1 VSSVETPT
9 PQVAQDREDERLLG
23 AEGVRGAAKTI
34 VDRVRAGEL
43 GALPVILGLVVIAV
57 VFQALNSLFLS
68 SDNLTNLLMECVPT
82 GVIALGVVCVL
93 LVAQIDLSVGS
104 VSGLTA
110 GLTAVLFVN
119 KGLPAAAAVG
129 LSILTGVAIGL
140 LYGLIFNR
148 LGVPSFVITLAGL
161 LAFLGIQLW
170 LLGSQGAINLPFDS
184 GLVKFAQLDFVP

>member
-1 VSSVETPT
+1 MSSVETPT
-9 PQVAQDREDERLLG
+9 PQVAQDRDDERLLG

-93 LVAQIDLSVGS
+93 LVGEIDLSVGS

-110 GLTAVLFVN
+110 A
-119 KGLPAAAAVG
+119 LP
-129 LSILTGVAIGL
+129 
-140 LYGLIFNR
+140 
-148 LGVPSFVITLAGL
+148 PSC
-161 LAFLGIQLW
+161 
-170 LLGSQGAINLPFDS
+170 S
-184 GLVKFAQLDFVP
+184 